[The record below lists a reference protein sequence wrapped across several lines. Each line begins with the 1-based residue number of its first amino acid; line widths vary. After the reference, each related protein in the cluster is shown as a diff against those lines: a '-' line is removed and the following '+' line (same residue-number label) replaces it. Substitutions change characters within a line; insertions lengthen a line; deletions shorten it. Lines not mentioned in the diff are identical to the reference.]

1 MLQDLIKALNEFLSS
16 LGIKETIT
24 QHEDISITERAFN
37 VRHNPDDKD
46 IVIIGGQDI
55 DGDFGHILSIGDSQY
70 AISADQYRRLE
81 YFNRTYQLFGN
92 TDGMTEEKGKT
103 VYTRKLFTP
112 DFGEFNILPSYT
124 NFKHSFH
131 NRSEVVQLAQRI
143 LKKGKLKCVSV
154 TNSNNGKIK
163 FLKFK
168 QKLSSINKL
177 LLTSSIDSLSFDFTN
192 GANIKIVRINGR
204 LMQLHDSTAFVG
216 QECYPDVK
224 CIDPLFDPVHGYMAD
239 NARRANENPYMR
251 TRSGLFGKG
260 LKPRLVVEHL
270 KETVPSGKRREEL
283 ETLANCNG
291 MSGAHGTPSG
301 YAGDRDQYVNETPY
315 VRKDLTPEQLEQLQA
330 NIEQKHSGD
339 LIDALSIAQRME
351 KLRDA
356 VEERNPCK
364 KITVIGFP
372 SAAGAMSLLMADI
385 GTDK

>member
-81 YFNRTYQLFGN
+81 YFNRVSQLH
-92 TDGMTEEKGKT
+92 GMSEEKGKT
-103 VYTRKLFTP
+103 TYARKLFAP
-112 DFGEFNILPSYT
+112 DFGEFTILPSYT

-131 NRSEVVQLAQRI
+131 NRNEVVQLAQRI
-143 LKKGKLKCVSV
+143 LNKGKLKCVSV

-177 LLTSSIDSLSFDFTN
+177 LLTSSVNSLSFDFTN
-192 GANIKIVRINGR
+192 GANIKIARINGR

-216 QECYPDVK
+216 QECYPGVEV
-224 CIDPLFDPVHGYMAD
+224 IDPLFDPVHGYMAD

-251 TRSGLFGKG
+251 TRSGLFGES
-260 LKPRLVVEHL
+260 LKPRLVVKGTEHVDPNL
-270 KETVPSGKRREEL
+270 
-283 ETLANCNG
+283 
-291 MSGAHGTPSG
+291 GTALG
-301 YAGDRDQYVNETPY
+301 YSPDLDEYVSETPY
-315 VRKDLTPEQLEQLQA
+315 VRKDLTPEQLEQLQV
-330 NIEQKHSGD
+330 NDEENHSDNKVGIIGTRD
-339 LIDALSIAQRME
+339 LKAGGIPMDAM
-351 KLRDA
+351 
-356 VEERNPCK
+356 N
-364 KITVIGFP
+364 
-372 SAAGAMSLLMADI
+372 MLMAH
-385 GTDK
+385 KVVEK